1 MTRFTKQKKDKDAAL
16 VDAGMMEDVAAHAH
30 IAGDFAED
38 EFLHE
43 AALEGD
49 ASAEEAMAYAEAVAA
64 ANDAADAADEAELRA
79 RRAAKAAEKAA
90 KAAEEAEKRMREAD
104 PDADVDEIMRKYDRE
119 SNTRIWVGTP
129 KIIVSALMAIFSV
142 YCIGMTLFSTELPET
157 KLARFLAC
165 VIIIGY
171 LLYPVRKGHV
181 RPNHMPWYD
190 IVIMIVG
197 AACFMYFAINA
208 LDIIKLSTRIQ
219 TIHIVVGVLGTLVL
233 MELCR
238 RCVGIPILV
247 VVTCLLI
254 YAFYNQFV
262 AANGNMFLMLRNVVY
277 KLFYTTSGVI
287 GTPINVCYTYIVLF
301 IIFGAFLERTGIAA
315 FFISLANKLAGWSS
329 GGAAKV
335 AVISSALC
343 GMVSGSSVGNTVT
356 TGSVTIPMMKKTG
369 YRPEFAGAVEAASS
383 TGGQIMP
390 PIMGAAAFLMAEY
403 MGIPYIEVA
412 TKAIIPAILYFAGIF
427 ITVHLE
433 AKKLGLKGIP
443 RDQLPKGI
451 YLLKNCYLILPLVLL
466 VWLVSSG
473 ARTMAYSAAI
483 SIAGAFVIGF
493 INFTFTELRE
503 REEGESYGAVMLRV
517 CKIAIQ
523 TAYEA
528 LQAGAK
534 SCIAVAAA
542 CAMAGL
548 IAGCITVTGL
558 ASTLVSAIVG
568 VAGNAIILGL
578 VLTMLCCIVLGMG
591 VPTTANYCIM
601 AATTAPILMQLGIPQ
616 VAAHFF
622 VFYFGIV
629 ADITPPVALAAYA
642 GSAIATSNPMKTG
655 VNAAKLAIAAF
666 IVPYILAMN
675 PIMVL
680 EGTFGALELGQVIL
694 TCLVG
699 LFGIA
704 AGLNGN
710 LFTKIPMPLRLIA
723 IAGGISMMVPGTMTD
738 IIGIAVV
745 AGLVAIQFLLYKR
758 QAPVAVAAEVET
770 VEAAALTAGTALVEA
785 GAETAAE
792 VETDGAVQTAD
803 AEDFDSAKTIVEA
816 ADAFADKTI
825 AEVEEFDSKTIVEE
839 AAE

>member
-1 MTRFTKQKKDKDAAL
+1 MAKFVKQKKDKDAAL
-16 VDAGMMEDVAAHAH
+16 VDAGMMGDVSAHAR

-38 EFLHE
+38 DFLHE
-43 AALEGD
+43 ASREGGS
-49 ASAEEAMAYAEAVAA
+49 SAEEALAYAEAVAA
-64 ANDAADAADEAELRA
+64 ANDAADAADEAE
-79 RRAAKAAEKAA
+79 RRAAKAAEAAEKAA
-90 KAAEEAEKRMREAD
+90 AAADEAEKRMREAN
-104 PDADVDEIMRKYDRE
+104 PEADVDEIMRKYDRE

-142 YCIGMTLFSTELPET
+142 YCIVMTLFSTELPET

-165 VIIIGY
+165 VVIIGY

-190 IVIMIVG
+190 IIIMVVG
-197 AACFMYFAINA
+197 AACFFYFAFNA

-219 TIHIVVGVLGTLVL
+219 VIHIVVGILGTLSL

-254 YAFYNQFV
+254 YAIFNQLD
-262 AANGNMFLMLRNVVY
+262 AASGNYYLMIRNIVY

-412 TKAIIPAILYFAGIF
+412 AKAIIPALLYFAGIF

-443 RDQLPKGI
+443 RNQLPKTS

-466 VWLVSSG
+466 VWLVASG
-473 ARTMAYSAAI
+473 TRTMAYSAAI
-483 SIAGAFVIGF
+483 SIAGAFLIGL
-493 INFTFTELRE
+493 INFTLTEWQN
-503 REEGESYGAVMLRV
+503 REEGETFGAVMLRV
-517 CKIAIQ
+517 GKIAIE

-534 SCIAVAAA
+534 SVIAVAAA

-568 VAGNAIILGL
+568 IAGNAIILGL

-642 GSAIATSNPMKTG
+642 GSAIAKSNPMKTG
-655 VNAAKLAIAAF
+655 LNAAKLAIAAF
-666 IVPYILAMN
+666 IVPYILAFN
-675 PIMVL
+675 PVMIL
-680 EGTFGALELGQVIL
+680 EGSYMWYDVAIVVI
-694 TCLVG
+694 TAIAG

-704 AGLNGN
+704 TALNGN
-710 LFTKIPMPLRLIA
+710 LFTKVPALIRIVA
-723 IAGGISMMVPGTMTD
+723 AAGGLALIVPGLLTD
-738 IIGIAVV
+738 IIGLGVIA
-745 AGLVAIQFLLYKR
+745 AIIVFQYLLGKR
-758 QAPVAVAAEVET
+758 KKPT
-770 VEAAALTAGTALVEA
+770 EAAA
-785 GAETAAE
+785 
-792 VETDGAVQTAD
+792 
-803 AEDFDSAKTIVEA
+803 
-816 ADAFADKTI
+816 
-825 AEVEEFDSKTIVEE
+825 
-839 AAE
+839 